1 MMKRILLI
9 LLVLATLAFVACDD
23 DPLEGIFDF
32 WTDETVAPS
41 DSHFDLYDD
50 TNKTPETTKPVSI
63 ELPPLP
69 G

>member
-23 DPLEGIFDF
+23 DPLAGIFDI
-32 WTDETVAPS
+32 WDSETVAPS
-41 DSHFDLYDD
+41 DSEFDLYDSVPES
-50 TNKTPETTKPVSI
+50 TETTPPPSI

>member
-1 MMKRILLI
+1 MMKRVLLI
-9 LLVLATLAFVACDD
+9 LLVLATLTFVACDD

-32 WTDETVAPS
+32 WDDETVAPS
-41 DSHFDLYDD
+41 DSHFDLYD
-50 TNKTPETTKPVSI
+50 TPPETKETTPPPTI